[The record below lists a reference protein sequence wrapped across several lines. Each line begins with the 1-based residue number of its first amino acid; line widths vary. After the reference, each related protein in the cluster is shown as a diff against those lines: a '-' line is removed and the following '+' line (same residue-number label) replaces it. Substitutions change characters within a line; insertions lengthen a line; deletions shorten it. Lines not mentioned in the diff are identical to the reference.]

1 MNSSVTENVNYSQG
15 WKVSNLAV
23 GAAIALLAATV
34 GVESYVLYRSRN
46 FEANSVHQISTPATS
61 ATQARQPNSTRDDWL
76 APNSGVKVGNANN
89 PWDQL
94 NLLHQR
100 MDQLFNNS
108 LNLFPLDGTD
118 LITMSSPN
126 FDLREEA
133 DHYTIRADMPGT
145 DKSSI
150 NVKVEGRLVTISG
163 QRAAISETKSKDA
176 MIRSERNM
184 AEFVRTI
191 ELPGPVKA
199 SDVDARYDNGV
210 LTVVLPKAGETN
222 ASTQVP
228 IH

>member
-1 MNSSVTENVNYSQG
+1 MNSAVTENTNYSHG
-15 WKVSNLAV
+15 WKIGSLALGGV
-23 GAAIALLAATV
+23 IALLAATV
-34 GVESYVLYRSRN
+34 GIESYVLYRARHTD
-46 FEANSVHQISTPATS
+46 ANTIRQDSVQPASGTQTPKTHS
-61 ATQARQPNSTRDDWL
+61 ATDDWL
-76 APNSGVKVGNANN
+76 APNSALKSGSVVN

-108 LNLFPLDGTD
+108 LSQFPFDGTD
-118 LITMSSPN
+118 LISMSSPN
-126 FDLREEA
+126 FDLREET

-150 NVKVEGRLVTISG
+150 KVNVEGRLVTISG
-163 QRAAISETKSKDA
+163 QRTALSETKSKDA

-199 SDVDARYDNGV
+199 SEVDAKYDNGV
-210 LTVVLPKAGETN
+210 LTLTLPKAGETN
-222 ASTQVP
+222 GATQVP

>member
-1 MNSSVTENVNYSQG
+1 
-15 WKVSNLAV
+15 
-23 GAAIALLAATV
+23 
-34 GVESYVLYRSRN
+34 
-46 FEANSVHQISTPATS
+46 
-61 ATQARQPNSTRDDWL
+61 
-76 APNSGVKVGNANN
+76 
-89 PWDQL
+89 
-94 NLLHQR
+94 

>member
-1 MNSSVTENVNYSQG
+1 MNSSAAENVNYSRG
-15 WKVSNLAV
+15 WKISDLAV
-23 GAAIALLAATV
+23 GAIFALLVATI
-34 GVESYVLYRSRN
+34 GIESYALYRARSSESTFVHQDPVQTAN
-46 FEANSVHQISTPATS
+46 ATKTPKANSA
-61 ATQARQPNSTRDDWL
+61 ADDWL
-76 APNSGVKVGNANN
+76 APNAGAKAGSVPN

-100 MDQLFNNS
+100 MDQLFNSS
-108 LNLFPLDGTD
+108 LNLFPLDGSD

-150 NVKVEGRLVTISG
+150 KVNVEGRLVTISG
-163 QRAAISETKSKDA
+163 QRAALSETKGADA
-176 MIRSERNM
+176 IIRSERNM
-184 AEFVRTI
+184 AEFARTI

-199 SDVDARYDNGV
+199 SEVDAKYDNGV
-210 LTVVLPKAGETN
+210 LTITLPKAGEAN
-222 ASTQVP
+222 ASTLVP

>member
-1 MNSSVTENVNYSQG
+1 
-15 WKVSNLAV
+15 
-23 GAAIALLAATV
+23 
-34 GVESYVLYRSRN
+34 
-46 FEANSVHQISTPATS
+46 
-61 ATQARQPNSTRDDWL
+61 
-76 APNSGVKVGNANN
+76 
-89 PWDQL
+89 
-94 NLLHQR
+94 

-108 LNLFPLDGTD
+108 LSLFPFDGSD
-118 LITMSSPN
+118 LTTMSSPS

-150 NVKVEGRLVTISG
+150 KVNVEGRLVTISG
-163 QRAAISETKSKDA
+163 QRAAIVETKSKDA

-184 AEFVRTI
+184 AEFIRTI

-210 LTVVLPKAGETN
+210 LTVTLPKAGESN

>member
-1 MNSSVTENVNYSQG
+1 MNSSVAENANNSQG

-23 GAAIALLAATV
+23 GAAFALLVVTI
-34 GVESYVLYRSRN
+34 GIESYALYRARHPESAIMRHDPVPTAHATQTPR
-46 FEANSVHQISTPATS
+46 ANSTA
-61 ATQARQPNSTRDDWL
+61 DDWL
-76 APNSGVKVGNANN
+76 APNSWAKAGSVPN

-108 LNLFPLDGTD
+108 LNQFPLDGSD
-118 LITMSSPN
+118 LISMSSPN
-126 FDLREEA
+126 FELREEA

-150 NVKVEGRLVTISG
+150 KVNVEGRLVTISG
-163 QRAAISETKSKDA
+163 QRAALSETKSKDA
-176 MIRSERNM
+176 IIRSERNM

-199 SDVDARYDNGV
+199 SEIDAKYDNGV
-210 LTVVLPKAGETN
+210 LTITLPKVGEAN